1 MLLTGTDIKP
11 FAESIALLDNYFT
24 PQLNVP
30 FERHQFREMEQASG
44 ESVDQFVCRLRQKAI
59 SCEFEN
65 VDEAIRDKLIERCR
79 DPRLCCKLL
88 EKTNAT
94 LKGLQDLARVKE
106 AVNMQVK
113 AMDWSS
119 GHVNAVSGKP
129 HSKGKGKR
137 TAQGRGRGNKPVKPS
152 CASQETKV
160 RGCFRCNYTDHMAR
174 DQNCPAHGKKCN
186 ACGEI
191 GHFAVCCEKKR
202 NENLPQLSE
211 DSATGQQDYYA
222 FVVGVGQPT
231 SGSEV
236 DLKIGGV
243 MLPAVLID
251 SGASCN
257 VIDQTTWEVLKKK
270 SVQYESKKSSKK
282 LFTYGQKDPIEMIGT
297 FVSEIVCEISGN
309 SCVDKF
315 TVVKGPGRPLLG
327 KNTAEKL
334 GMLRV
339 GPDVCSLTAE
349 GSDADIR
356 EKYIEVF
363 TGVGKLKDFQLK
375 LHIKDDVK
383 PVTQPVQRLPFGLR
397 AKVDAKL
404 NELLAKDI
412 IEEVLQTTQLSE
424 CCHWLLSR
432 RQMVTFRFAWT
443 CAGRIQQ

>member
-1 MLLTGTDIKP
+1 
-11 FAESIALLDNYFT
+11 
-24 PQLNVP
+24 
-30 FERHQFREMEQASG
+30 
-44 ESVDQFVCRLRQKAI
+44 
-59 SCEFEN
+59 
-65 VDEAIRDKLIERCR
+65 
-79 DPRLCCKLL
+79 
-88 EKTNAT
+88 
-94 LKGLQDLARVKE
+94 
-106 AVNMQVK
+106 
-113 AMDWSS
+113 
-119 GHVNAVSGKP
+119 
-129 HSKGKGKR
+129 
-137 TAQGRGRGNKPVKPS
+137 
-152 CASQETKV
+152 
-160 RGCFRCNYTDHMAR
+160 
-174 DQNCPAHGKKCN
+174 
-186 ACGEI
+186 
-191 GHFAVCCEKKR
+191 
-202 NENLPQLSE
+202 
-211 DSATGQQDYYA
+211 
-222 FVVGVGQPT
+222 
-231 SGSEV
+231 
-236 DLKIGGV
+236 

-309 SCVDKF
+309 NCVDRF

-375 LHIKDDVK
+375 LHIEDDVK
-383 PVTQPVQRLPFGLR
+383 PVAQPVQRLPFGLR
-397 AKVDAKL
+397 AKVDEKL

-412 IEEVLQTTQLSE
+412 IEEVLQTTQLSG
-424 CCHWLLSR
+424 CCHWLLSQ

-443 CAGRIQQ
+443 CAIEEVLFLKAQVKWGFHQVELDERSREITAFVTHLGL